1 MKPTTQKP
9 SIILAQVEGSGT
21 AEVKAAW
28 NVSALALSNVINP
41 SLVEN
46 VCVWKLGSPPVISYG
61 VN

>member
-46 VCVWKLGSPPVISYG
+46 VCVGWDRRR
-61 VN
+61 